1 MKKYIFLPFFII
13 ALLILNFKRDIA
25 LNLTNPINE
34 NQEINWP
41 N

>member
-1 MKKYIFLPFFII
+1 MKKYFFLAFFII